1 MRITTRKKSQYRSR
15 LGDLFLEANI
25 ISPQMLAEG
34 LRIAGGA
41 ALPLGRVLVMTG
53 YVAEHDVKA
62 AIDIQLMV
70 RNGELAPDHAIKALR
85 LCHCS
90 RISVE
95 QALEIVGYKPEDAA
109 PIGQLGRMLLKAE
122 LVDATSIENAAKQSC
137 ITGESL
143 GRILVLKGLIS
154 PLVLSV
160 ALNILVLVRDGKLT
174 MRLGILLLRKT
185 YVDRIS
191 LAQALE
197 SFDIECETGRHP
209 VKLGTIL
216 SAAGCL
222 PESDT
227 VFAVEIGLEH
237 SAQVGWVL
245 VETGLVSEYVIDAA
259 LQLQSMIN
267 IGTLSFRKAVE
278 ILRLVESTRES
289 VDTILAKYQRLSA
302 VAELLVQAEIICEQK
317 VREYRNRIADNDH
330 VVLALLQ
337 DGVVQL
343 EWLDRA
349 NACLSLVADGKIT
362 KQQAVEATRL
372 CNDEGD
378 DFFSATGNLA
388 CAGS

>member
-1 MRITTRKKSQYRSR
+1 MRIVTRKKSQYRSR

-53 YVAEHDVKA
+53 YVSERDVKA
-62 AIDIQLMV
+62 AIDLQLMV
-70 RNGELAPDHAIKALR
+70 RNGELAPDLAIKALR

-90 RISVE
+90 HVKVE
-95 QALEIVGYKPEDAA
+95 QALEISGYRPEEAV
-109 PIGQLGRMLLKAE
+109 PLGQLGQMLLKAE
-122 LVDATSIENAAKQSC
+122 LVDATSLEHAVKQSR
-137 ITGESL
+137 TSGDSL
-143 GRILVLKGLIS
+143 GRVLVLKGMIS

-160 ALNILVLVRDGKLT
+160 ALNILVLIRDGKIT
-174 MRLGILLLRKT
+174 MRLGTLLLRKT

-197 SFDIECETGRHP
+197 SFDIECELDRQP

-237 SAQVGWVL
+237 SAQIGWVL
-245 VETGLVSEYVIDAA
+245 VESGLVSEYVIEAA
-259 LQLQSMIN
+259 LQLQTMIN
-267 IGTLSFRKAVE
+267 VGTLSFRKGVE
-278 ILRLVESTRES
+278 ILRLVESTRDS
-289 VDTILAKYQRLSA
+289 VDTVLAKYQRLSA
-302 VAELLVQAEIICEQK
+302 VAELLVHSGLVCENTI
-317 VREYRNRIADNDH
+317 REYRSRIADNDH

-349 NACLSLVADGKIT
+349 NACLSLVASGKIT
-362 KQQAVEATRL
+362 KQQAAEATRICSDKDGTAFESFAL
-372 CNDEGD
+372 T
-378 DFFSATGNLA
+378 S
-388 CAGS
+388 